1 MNKMLKLAKRDYK
14 VGDKQA
20 YVTESGRVRAMCHG
34 HFCDEVYKSEVL
46 GTKEKGLGPSGEEKL

>member
-20 YVTESGRVRAMCHG
+20 YVTESGRVRVMCHG